1 MPYGNSLDLPPMLA
15 KLMAMPSPGQLPR
28 FQQGGMVGPGGQPA
42 GIAPQGAQAA
52 PPNADAM
59 NMQIN
64 QFAAQ
69 NPQQMEQIAQ
79 VFMEAMQS
87 GELTPQELNMIVQLA
102 TVAAQNPEMYPNVRR
117 FAIQQGLVTPE
128 EISEQYDPVLVMV
141 LLTVAKAMQR
151 GMGGQNMMQGGT
163 PAAMPAM
170 AMGGTVPQSKRDDG
184 GVPIMAHEGEY
195 VIPKH
200 VVAMKGKEFFDTL
213 IAKYAEK

>member
-1 MPYGNSLDLPPMLA
+1 MPYGNSLDLPPQLA
-15 KLMAMPSPGQLPR
+15 QLMAMPSRLPSY
-28 FQQGGMVGPGGQPA
+28 QQGGMIGPGGQPV
-42 GIAPQGAQAA
+42 GVAPQGAPAA
-52 PPNADAM
+52 PMGADAM
-59 NMQIN
+59 NMQVN

-128 EISEQYDPVLVMV
+128 EISEQYDPALVMV

-163 PAAMPAM
+163 PAGMPAM
-170 AMGGTVPQSKRDDG
+170 KMGGTVPQSKRDDG

-200 VVAMKGKEFFDTL
+200 VVQMKGKEFFDNL
-213 IAKYAEK
+213 ISKYAEK

>member
-1 MPYGNSLDLPPMLA
+1 MPNRNPLDMPPGLA
-15 KLMAMPSPGQLPR
+15 RLMAMPSSLPAYA
-28 FQQGGMVGPGGQPA
+28 QGGMVGPGGQPA
-42 GIAPQGAQAA
+42 GITPQGAPSQ
-52 PPNADAM
+52 PMGVEAM
-59 NMQIN
+59 DMQVN

-79 VFMEAMQS
+79 VFLEAIQS

-128 EISEQYDPVLVMV
+128 EISEQYDPALVMV

-170 AMGGTVPQSKRDDG
+170 RMGGTVPQSKRDDG

-200 VVAMKGKEFFDTL
+200 VVAMKGKEFFDNL
-213 IAKYAEK
+213 ISKYADKE